1 MKPPFLKPGN
11 DGNGYKNKA
20 VFSESDEKPQTE
32 QQAYR
37 HLDIHFF
44 VAFVPHISHV
54 AGRSD
59 VSLQGQSCM
68 LGRTG
73 L

>member
-11 DGNGYKNKA
+11 EGNGYKNKA

-44 VAFVPHISHV
+44 CSVRA
-54 AGRSD
+54 AY
-59 VSLQGQSCM
+59 
-68 LGRTG
+68 
-73 L
+73 